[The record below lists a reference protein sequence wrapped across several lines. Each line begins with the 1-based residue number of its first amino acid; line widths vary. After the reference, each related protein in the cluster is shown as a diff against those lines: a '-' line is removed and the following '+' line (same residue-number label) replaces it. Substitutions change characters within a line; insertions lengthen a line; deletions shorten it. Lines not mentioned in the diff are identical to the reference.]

1 MHQPLRGI
9 ESNYKSMDL
18 GDQSHPSLLCKSDHP
33 LATAKWPTLST
44 NLPQIP
50 VFLFQNFHFQ
60 DIGVEITAP
69 PGSSPPR
76 GVTDLLLAAQHG
88 RGETYGDT
96 AGLLLSRSN
105 NTSLPQK
112 DTVINYPY
120 KALKDARVEVEMS
133 VHTKLISLKGR

>member
-33 LATAKWPTLST
+33 LAAAKWPTLST

-60 DIGVEITAP
+60 DVGVGITAP

-76 GVTDLLLAAQHG
+76 AQPRGVTDLLLAA
-88 RGETYGDT
+88 
-96 AGLLLSRSN
+96 
-105 NTSLPQK
+105 
-112 DTVINYPY
+112 
-120 KALKDARVEVEMS
+120 
-133 VHTKLISLKGR
+133 